1 LLSRSDEHDADET
14 ATEVA
19 AGYRPEGAV
28 GRWIVSVVDGPEA
41 GVAVT
46 IDAAHPGP
54 SFVGQSP
61 VCELRLSDREASR
74 RHAAFALAEGTLRI
88 RDLGST
94 NGTFV
99 SGVQIVEALLR
110 GGESIVV
117 GRTTLA
123 AERVASTSV
132 PPPPSPAGFGRV
144 VGTSPAMRCLYP
156 LLERLAQVDIP
167 VLIEGETGT
176 GKELVAEAIHEASP
190 RAQRPY
196 VVFDCTAVPE
206 NLVESEL
213 FGHERGAFTGAVG
226 TRKGVF
232 EQAHGGTLLIDEIGD
247 LPASLQPKLLRALE
261 RSEVRR
267 IGGDRWIKVEVR
279 VLAATR
285 RDLDHEVQERR
296 FRDDLFHRLVVG
308 RVALAPLRERKAD
321 IAMLAVH
328 FWRELGGTPPGPPV
342 DLAER
347 WQSEPWPGNVRELR
361 NAVAR
366 VVALGS
372 LSAAPMPSFEAAPVA
387 RVEEDIVGGVLA
399 LGLPFPVARVR
410 ILEEFQRRYV
420 ALALERH
427 GGNAAEAAQASG
439 IGRRYFDVLR
449 SRSGRRE
456 LP

>member
-1 LLSRSDEHDADET
+1 VSRDDAHELDDET

-19 AGYRPEGAV
+19 VGYRPERTAD
-28 GRWIVSVVDGPEA
+28 RWVLSIVAGPEA
-41 GVAVT
+41 GASVT
-46 IDAAHPGP
+46 LDRNRAGP
-54 SFVGQSP
+54 AFVGQSP
-61 VCELRLSDREASR
+61 VCELRVSDREASR
-74 RHAAFALAEGTLRI
+74 RHAAFDATELGLRI

-99 SGVQIVEALLR
+99 SGVRVVEAILR
-110 GGESIVV
+110 GGESILV
-117 GRTTLA
+117 GKTTLA
-123 AERVASTSV
+123 VERMASATGS
-132 PPPPSPAGFGRV
+132 PPPSPSSFGRL
-144 VGTSPAMRCLYP
+144 VGTSPAMRGLYP
-156 LLERLAQVDIP
+156 MLERLSQVDIP

-176 GKELVAEAIHEASP
+176 GKELVAEAVHEASP

-267 IGGDRWIKVEVR
+267 IGGDRWIKVDVR

-308 RVALAPLRERKAD
+308 RIALAPLRERKAD
-321 IAMLAVH
+321 IGLLANH
-328 FWRELGGTPPGPPV
+328 FWRELGGDPPAPPI
-342 DLAER
+342 DLVER
-347 WQSEPWPGNVRELR
+347 WQSEPWPGNVRQLR

-366 VVALGS
+366 VVALGH
-372 LSAAPMPSFEAAPVA
+372 LVNVQPPAFEPPPAEPV
-387 RVEEDIVGGVLA
+387 EDVVGRVLA

-410 ILEEFQRRYV
+410 MLEEFQQRYV

-427 GGNAAEAAQASG
+427 AGNAAEAARASG

-449 SRSGRRE
+449 ARTGRR
-456 LP
+456 